1 MRGIGYAAKRHAVQ
15 GAQRFISSSGGN
27 AGLAVAYAGRALD
40 LPVLVVVP
48 ETTPQ
53 RAIDLLEQ
61 ENAHVIVHG
70 TSWVEANALAQS
82 KRTDTD
88 AFFHPFDDPLL
99 WEGHASM
106 MDEVVADGL
115 RPDAVILSVGGGGLL
130 SGVHHG
136 LLRNRLTNTP
146 IFALETHGMA
156 SYHTALN
163 AGGPVTL
170 DAVSGVATS
179 LGAKQVCQQ
188 AYNISQT
195 HDIRSVLVSDKEAV
209 EACFAFLNDHR
220 VLVEPACGVGLAAIY
235 AGKVDL
241 SEFENVLMIVCGGST
256 TPIETL
262 TQYRTAL

>member
-1 MRGIGYAAKRHAVQ
+1 MPCNPLGPLKCGDRICGAALCRAGGKAVYFLLWWECGIGGGLC
-15 GAQRFISSSGGN
+15 GACHWPARFGG
-27 AGLAVAYAGRALD
+27 G
-40 LPVLVVVP
+40 P

-61 ENAHVIVHG
+61 EKADVIVHG
-70 TSWVEANALAQS
+70 SSWIEANALAQS

-106 MDEVVADGL
+106 IDEVVADGL

-130 SGVHHG
+130 AGVHHG
-136 LLRNRLTNTP
+136 LIRNGLTTTP

-156 SYHTALN
+156 SYHAALN
-163 AGGPVTL
+163 AGASDPGCRQRR
-170 DAVSGVATS
+170 GHI

-188 AYNISQT
+188 AYDISQT

-209 EACFAFLNDHR
+209 DACFSFLSDHR
-220 VLVEPACGVGLAAIY
+220 ILVEPACGAAWLRFMRV
-235 AGKVDL
+235 K
-241 SEFENVLMIVCGGST
+241 
-256 TPIETL
+256 L
-262 TQYRTAL
+262 T